1 LVSSPDALR
10 IVDART
16 TLETLARNGEATLR
30 SKSDD
35 TVVVHVLVVGV
46 DGEGADNTAGSGR
59 PVVCDGHPLAEG
71 INETV
76 LVAAHG
82 RLGLTRSPASVFVD
96 ERALR
101 DDDGFTGAVL
111 DSPEVIRWSGG
122 VVVPHPLTGSSGES
136 FSADPTLGL
145 DGLESKSIIAVV
157 GSGEDTSGAVH
168 DSAGAGSDG
177 VSMSHVDLSAVEG
190 LDERLGSSREEG
202 ARTDHE
208 FELAGNRASRGGA
221 ERNRFAELFEGGLG
235 VDASRSSEGGD
246 QGASGGIEVAR
257 NKGGAS
263 VISIDDEQLVLV
275 GLETFR
281 DTDSDT
287 VSVEGSTRSGSDV
300 SVSEGLDRSDV
311 GVEGNGAGVVGGV
324 VVAVLLVLVASQL
337 IRVLAESRNTVSGDE
352 FASGVAGTTIGI
364 AKSRA
369 GLVVANGLGGVDGVL
384 EPLAKCLGV
393 ALVLIIDSGAT
404 RLDDAVAGSNVEL
417 ALSAR
422 LARAR
427 SETVAR
433 VSAADGREDRGV
445 PEAAVRGNAFASS

>member
-1 LVSSPDALR
+1 
-10 IVDART
+10 
-16 TLETLARNGEATLR
+16 
-30 SKSDD
+30 
-35 TVVVHVLVVGV
+35 
-46 DGEGADNTAGSGR
+46 
-59 PVVCDGHPLAEG
+59 
-71 INETV
+71 
-76 LVAAHG
+76 
-82 RLGLTRSPASVFVD
+82 
-96 ERALR
+96 
-101 DDDGFTGAVL
+101 
-111 DSPEVIRWSGG
+111 
-122 VVVPHPLTGSSGES
+122 
-136 FSADPTLGL
+136 
-145 DGLESKSIIAVV
+145 
-157 GSGEDTSGAVH
+157 
-168 DSAGAGSDG
+168 
-177 VSMSHVDLSAVEG
+177 
-190 LDERLGSSREEG
+190 
-202 ARTDHE
+202 
-208 FELAGNRASRGGA
+208 
-221 ERNRFAELFEGGLG
+221 
-235 VDASRSSEGGD
+235 
-246 QGASGGIEVAR
+246 
-257 NKGGAS
+257 
-263 VISIDDEQLVLV
+263 LV

-281 DTDSDT
+281 DTDSDA

-300 SVSEGLDRSDV
+300 SVSEGLDGSDV

-337 IRVLAESRNTVSGDE
+337 IGVLAESRNTVSGDE

-364 AKSRA
+364 TKSRA